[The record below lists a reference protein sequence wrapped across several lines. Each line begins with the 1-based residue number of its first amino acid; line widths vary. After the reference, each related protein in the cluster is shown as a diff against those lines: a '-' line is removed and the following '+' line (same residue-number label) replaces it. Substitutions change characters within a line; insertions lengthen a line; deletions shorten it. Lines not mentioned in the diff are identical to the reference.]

1 MKKEIRKKYK
11 KDFEYDEWRKLSSFE
26 KEEILKNDIRR
37 ISITGALI
45 AFLIITLLNCIKTVP
60 TGYVG
65 VKTRF
70 GQVKDTTVQEGLKF
84 KLPFI
89 EKIVKIDCRTQKY
102 ENKNAFESSTK
113 DMQVVRDIYIA
124 INYSVDKTIANKLYQ
139 TTGQDYNE
147 ILIEPAIEGSVK
159 SAFSQF
165 TSEEL
170 IVNRNKVTELIK
182 SELEEKLKDNGI
194 NITEASIKNFD
205 FSEEYNKAIENKAT
219 AQQKA
224 ETAKAELE
232 KAKIDNE
239 KKIENAKAEAEV
251 MKQQNQETTEKTLE
265 LKRLEV
271 QQSLI
276 NKWNGQLPTT
286 TLGENIPILNLNK

>member
-11 KDFEYDEWRKLSSFE
+11 KDFNYEEWRKLSSFE

-45 AFLIITLLNCIKTVP
+45 TLLIITLLNCIRTIP

-70 GQVKDTTVQEGLKF
+70 GQVQDTTIQEGLNF

-113 DMQVVRDIYIA
+113 DMQVVKDIYIA

-139 TTGQDYNE
+139 TIGEDYNK
-147 ILIEPAIEGSVK
+147 ILIKPAIEGSVK

-170 IVNRNKVTELIK
+170 IVNRNKVAELIK
-182 SELEEKLKDNGI
+182 NSLIEKLKENGI

-219 AQQKA
+219 AQQQA
-224 ETAKAELE
+224 EKAKADLE
-232 KAKIDNE
+232 KAKIENE
-239 KKIENAKAEAEV
+239 RKIENAKAEAEV
-251 MKQQNQETTEKTLE
+251 MRQQNQEITDKTLKLKE
-265 LKRLEV
+265 LEI

-286 TLGENIPILNLNK
+286 SLGDNIPILNLNK

>member
-1 MKKEIRKKYK
+1 MNNSKKKLKKERKGCLIV
-11 KDFEYDEWRKLSSFE
+11 FIAI
-26 KEEILKNDIRR
+26 ILLAILFG
-37 ISITGALI
+37 S
-45 AFLIITLLNCIKTVP
+45 IKTVP

-70 GQVKDTTVQEGLKF
+70 GQVQNTTVQEGLNF

-89 EKIVKIDCRTQKY
+89 EKIVKIDCRKQKY
-102 ENKNAFESSTK
+102 ENKKAFESSTK
-113 DMQVVRDIYIA
+113 DMQVVREIYIA

-139 TTGQDYNE
+139 TTGQDYKQ

-182 SELEEKLKDNGI
+182 NGLIEKLKENGI

-219 AQQKA
+219 AQQQA

-286 TLGENIPILNLNK
+286 TLGENIPMLNLSK

>member
-1 MKKEIRKKYK
+1 M
-11 KDFEYDEWRKLSSFE
+11 
-26 KEEILKNDIRR
+26 
-37 ISITGALI
+37 
-45 AFLIITLLNCIKTVP
+45 LIITLLNCIRTIP

-70 GQVKDTTVQEGLKF
+70 GQVQDTTIQEGLNF

-113 DMQVVRDIYIA
+113 DMQVVKDIYIA

-139 TTGQDYNE
+139 TIGEDYNK

-170 IVNRNKVTELIK
+170 IVNRNKVAELIK
-182 SELEEKLKDNGI
+182 NSLIEKLKENGI

-219 AQQKA
+219 AQQQA
-224 ETAKAELE
+224 EKAKADLE
-232 KAKIDNE
+232 KAKIENE
-239 KKIENAKAEAEV
+239 RKIENAKAEAEV
-251 MKQQNQETTEKTLE
+251 MRQQNQEITDKTLKLKE
-265 LKRLEV
+265 LEI

-286 TLGENIPILNLNK
+286 SLGDNIPILNLNK